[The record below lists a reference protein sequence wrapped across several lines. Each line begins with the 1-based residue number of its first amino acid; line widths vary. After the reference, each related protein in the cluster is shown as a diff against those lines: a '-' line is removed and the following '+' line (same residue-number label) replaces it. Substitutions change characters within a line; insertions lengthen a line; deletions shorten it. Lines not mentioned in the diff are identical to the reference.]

1 MSMNPLGFYQSMLH
15 FDFFQSDKPA
25 DFTHLPEVDEFEGY
39 EKNNLLFELCGLDV
53 AALGLS
59 EDREP
64 YFMYNWK
71 FDGLTQQTKD
81 FLFYHELGHYKLGH
95 IDGLAFGETME
106 RDIEVEFDAD
116 YYASLKIGRWAAI
129 RRLAELM
136 KVAEPLAYQEIIARI
151 LYAMIPRIKRF

>member
-1 MSMNPLGFYQSMLH
+1 MSMNPLNQSLFH
-15 FDFFQSDKPA
+15 FDFFQSDKPV
-25 DFTHLPEVDEFEGY
+25 DFTHLPEADEFVGY

-53 AALGLS
+53 AGIGLS
-59 EDREP
+59 EEREP

-71 FDGLTQQTKD
+71 FDDLTQQTKD

-95 IDGLAFGETME
+95 TDNLAFGETMV
-106 RDIEVEFDAD
+106 RDIQVEFDAD
-116 YYASLKIGRWAAI
+116 YYASLKVGRRATI
-129 RRLAELM
+129 RSLVELM